1 MLHVFFSVMH
11 LKLHWLQWSKCQVC
25 STTHMDC
32 VICIGFCTCSYL
44 LRKHLVTWNE
54 RTTCAQLRRIPHAHL
69 RSLMNASRIFFIFAR
84 NHKPC
89 PVRGMTLLEH
99 FAEVLT
105 IDLAQLASARKVGS
119 AVSYYVPP
127 NATHLRPYREP
138 L

>member
-1 MLHVFFSVMH
+1 
-11 LKLHWLQWSKCQVC
+11 
-25 STTHMDC
+25 
-32 VICIGFCTCSYL
+32 
-44 LRKHLVTWNE
+44 
-54 RTTCAQLRRIPHAHL
+54 
-69 RSLMNASRIFFIFAR
+69 MNASRIFLFIFAR

-89 PVRGMTLLEH
+89 PVRGMTLFKH

-105 IDLAQLASARKVGS
+105 IDITQLAGARKAGS